1 MNPEMRYF
9 LEFLASLL
17 LAPLLPG
24 IISRVKAIV
33 AGRHGKPLLQTYY
46 DIWRLLKKSEVRGQT
61 ASWVFIATPATVIA
75 TAIAALLLLPVGGS
89 PSPLGFCGDFLLA
102 AYFLAMGRFAL
113 TLGALDT
120 ASPFEGMGASREATF
135 GAIAEP
141 ALFLGFLI
149 LTSVCLD
156 PGKLNAGS
164 LADSLSLNSMLNGQ
178 AIHSWEFGRPEIW
191 LAPIIFFILLL
202 AENCR
207 IPVDDP
213 TTHLELTMIH
223 EAMILDYSGPNLAFI
238 LYASSLKLWFFA
250 AIIAALLVP
259 AISPFPSFLIWLAVM
274 FAVAILVGLVE
285 SGMARLRLLRVPQ
298 LLGLAS
304 ALAALG
310 LILAQVD

>member
-1 MNPEMRYF
+1 MNPEIRFF
-9 LEFLASLL
+9 LEFAASLL

-24 IISRVKAIV
+24 LISRVKAMV

-46 DIWRLLKKSEVRGQT
+46 DIWRLLRKSEVRGQC
-61 ASWVFIATPATVIA
+61 ASWVFIATPAVVA
-75 TAIAALLLLPVGGS
+75 TTTMSALILLPIGGS

-120 ASPFEGMGASREATF
+120 GSPFEGMGASREATF

-149 LTSVCLD
+149 LTSICLD

-164 LADSLSLNSMLNGQ
+164 LADSLSLGAMLNGQ
-178 AIHSWEFGRPEIW
+178 AARSWELARPEIW

-223 EAMILDYSGPNLAFI
+223 EAMILDYSGPSLAII

-250 AIIAALLVP
+250 ALIAGLLAP
-259 AISPFPSFLIWLAVM
+259 SLSPLAAFLAWLGVI
-274 FAVAILVGLVE
+274 FAVAVLVGLVE
-285 SGMARLRLLRVPQ
+285 SSMARLRLLRVPQ

-304 ALAALG
+304 ALATLG
-310 LILAQVD
+310 LILAQVN